1 MEKSN
6 YVLAVAAQKF
16 ENRLGAPLQ
25 NSAKQFTFLS
35 LILENFMTN
44 QFTRRA
50 TVAIVA
56 LVLAACG
63 SSVKLEEAGAP
74 IENRAGSGA
83 NKGPSSSSQTGSANN
98 PSDRAVQTVTVGTD
112 PSTDP
117 NNPLSKRSIFFDYD
131 SYEIRQEFRAVVEAH
146 AKYLQSNRD
155 KRVLI
160 AGNTDERGSREYNL
174 ALGQKRS
181 EAVRRAL
188 AALGVPETQMEAVSY
203 GEEKPRATGAEESGW
218 AENRRADLE
227 YLK

>member
-1 MEKSN
+1 M
-6 YVLAVAAQKF
+6 
-16 ENRLGAPLQ
+16 
-25 NSAKQFTFLS
+25 
-35 LILENFMTN
+35 MTN

-50 TVAIVA
+50 TAVCVA
-56 LVLAACG
+56 LVLTACG

-83 NKGPSSSSQTGSANN
+83 NQRPSSSSQTGTAGNQGE
-98 PSDRAVQTVTVGTD
+98 RAVQTVTLESD

-131 SYEIRQEFRAVVEAH
+131 SFEIRQEFRSVVEAH
-146 AKYLQSNRD
+146 AKYLQANKT

-160 AGNTDERGSREYNL
+160 SGNTDERGSREYNL

-181 EAVRRAL
+181 EAIRRAL
-188 AALGVPETQMEAVSY
+188 AALGVPDTQMEAVSY
-203 GEEKPRATGAEESGW
+203 GEEKPRATGADESGW
-218 AENRRADLE
+218 AENRRADIE